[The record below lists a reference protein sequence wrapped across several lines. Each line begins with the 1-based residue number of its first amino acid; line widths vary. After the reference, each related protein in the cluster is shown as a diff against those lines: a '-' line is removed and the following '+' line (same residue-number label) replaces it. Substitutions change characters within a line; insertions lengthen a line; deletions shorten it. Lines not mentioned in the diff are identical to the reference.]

1 MTFAWITYGFGPV
14 FVFGGSALFAQSL
27 SLPLTS
33 CVFARRKGWARATPK
48 RRILGC
54 SQRKG
59 RGLRVFTRA
68 GGMGPQPIERVDLN
82 LFPNGKANARSFGQ
96 KLRTR
101 AEHWRRSET
110 PMWRARNTSGQGVDR
125 ARITSG
131 NPAFSV
137 RIRNVR
143 RAARHTWLEDS
154 PPGFPRQTANLC
166 ITTRRPWGIQ
176 SSKFEGGLAFW
187 FRHSPFICTTLGVGA
202 ECLDLAKNAFF
213 SEKATIRI

>member
-1 MTFAWITYGFGPV
+1 MPGSRKKRVFFGKSNNPDLNRAHTYFWY
-14 FVFGGSALFAQSL
+14 AQSPFRLGKKRAQLCAKAADRGRLGETRFAFAAL
-27 SLPLTS
+27 SRL
-33 CVFARRKGWARATPK
+33 
-48 RRILGC
+48 
-54 SQRKG
+54 
-59 RGLRVFTRA
+59 

-143 RAARHTWLEDS
+143 RAARHTWLADS